1 MKLNLRW
8 FLPCVVVL
16 AAAPAHA
23 TAIFDVFALEHSTII
38 SSGGVI
44 TGTGLNTGISLDA
57 GDVIHVS
64 AAVDDCWSA
73 GAGSR
78 VSNADGL
85 TGALTPCTPGA
96 NFGLLSVGSFSAPFG
111 ALVGRIGTDLYL
123 LGTSF
128 TGPVLSSGV
137 LELFY
142 WDTTTIDN
150 FGSVAVS
157 VDVVPEPGTAFL
169 VLLGLA
175 GLGVASRKR
184 R

>member
-1 MKLNLRW
+1 MKLSARLL
-8 FLPCVVVL
+8 LPCVAVL

-23 TAIFDVFALEHSTII
+23 TVIFDVFALENSANIA
-38 SSGGVI
+38 GVI
-44 TGTGLNTGISLDA
+44 TGTGLNTGISLNA
-57 GDVIHVS
+57 GDVIQVS
-64 AAVDDCWSA
+64 AAGDDCWSA
-73 GAGSR
+73 GADPR

-85 TGALTPCTPGA
+85 TGAVTPCAPGA
-96 NFGLLSVGSFSAPFG
+96 DWGLLSLGSFSAPYG
-111 ALVGRIGTDLYL
+111 SLVGRIGSDLYL

-128 TGPVLSSGV
+128 VGPVLNGGV

-142 WDTTTIDN
+142 WDTFTGDN
-150 FGSVAVS
+150 SGSVAVS
-157 VDVVPEPGTAFL
+157 VDVVPVPEPGTALL